1 MFGSGCWAERSV
13 GGRSVACS
21 VSGQGELIMQSFLAK
36 SLAEKTIASTDGDTH
51 EILRSVLVDQFYGA
65 SLIQYSQTLAV
76 NAFATLPLASGRRQV
91 ESTRRAS
98 AGGRRASPHPRRG
111 WGRRHWSVT
120 LPVHSQRRAIFLN
133 ALRS

>member
-36 SLAEKTIASTDGDTH
+36 TLAERTTASTDGDDTH

-65 SLIQYSQTLAV
+65 SLM
-76 NAFATLPLASGRRQV
+76 
-91 ESTRRAS
+91 
-98 AGGRRASPHPRRG
+98 
-111 WGRRHWSVT
+111 
-120 LPVHSQRRAIFLN
+120 FLKRWRKMH
-133 ALRS
+133 LRFGT